1 MRRTP
6 VLAVD
11 HVRLQL
17 AETEAGALR
26 ECLQGCLAYTG
37 CVEIC
42 TVHVHIVTLVHRTV
56 VALLS
61 AVERVLHLTHCCQH
75 RAQPLHNRHAALR
88 AAPRPRA
95 PVSHK
100 DFIYLELLR
109 VSRGSPP

>member
-26 ECLQGCLAYTG
+26 ECLQGCLAYAG

-42 TVHVHIVTLVHRTV
+42 TVHVHIVHRTTIEV
-56 VALLS
+56 LS
-61 AVERVLHLTHCCQH
+61 AVERVLHPTHSCLD
-75 RAQPLHNRHAALR
+75 RAQPLCVHSLACAHR
-88 AAPRPRA
+88 ARSARTRQGA
-95 PVSHK
+95 
-100 DFIYLELLR
+100 
-109 VSRGSPP
+109 

>member
-26 ECLQGCLAYTG
+26 ECLQGCLAYAG

-42 TVHVHIVTLVHRTV
+42 TVHVHIVQDVHRTTV
-56 VALLS
+56 EVLS
-61 AVERVLHLTHCCQH
+61 AVERVLHPTHGCLCLD
-75 RAQPLHNRHAALR
+75 RAQLCSAVYPLAVYEDLIANRW
-88 AAPRPRA
+88 
-95 PVSHK
+95 
-100 DFIYLELLR
+100 F
-109 VSRGSPP
+109 SRFTPP